1 MAQCKDSKSTPS
13 ASRKVITVIC
23 GLTKMTINFR
33 ENDIS
38 LESQWRAIILF
49 GKNSAT
55 YKFAF
60 GKALLQLTSSE
71 TNSVTLKDL
80 SPLFVESILQHLKLN
95 NKQGNSGS
103 SLFLNACRKY
113 NNNEITYDNLLDITE
128 KHGFVN
134 VIDAFQ
140 NVNGQIVPNMFYEK
154 VYNGATKRI
163 VLTDDL
169 LKLKE
174 SVQFSSFDSEVE
186 ARWSLVETAWNID
199 INPNLLEV
207 KIDDNLQTLFLE
219 SDLMRRRDITSARAS
234 LNGYQKGKCFYSF
247 QDISIKSGDNNLC
260 SVDHFFP
267 HVHKLKLNE
276 IGTNVN
282 GVWNLVLADKYV
294 NLDKSAKVP
303 ELKYLER
310 LYMRNEFYIASKHP
324 LGETIVNQTGKTPKE
339 RRSFLQRQYDLSL
352 NLSIHKWKPLVELE
366 PCF

>member
-1 MAQCKDSKSTPS
+1 
-13 ASRKVITVIC
+13 
-23 GLTKMTINFR
+23 MTINFQ
-33 ENDIS
+33 ENDLS

-60 GKALLQLTSSE
+60 GKALLQLASKE

-80 SPLFVESILQHLKLN
+80 SPLYVDSILQHLKQN
-95 NKQGNSGS
+95 DKQGNSSS
-103 SLFLNACRKY
+103 SLFLNSCRQY
-113 NNNEITYDNLLDITE
+113 NKNEITYDNLLDITE

-140 NVNGQIVPNMFYEK
+140 NVNGDIVPNKFYDK
-154 VYNGATKRI
+154 DFFGSSKRI
-163 VLTDDL
+163 VITDEL

-174 SVQFSSFDSEVE
+174 SVQFSNFSSEVE
-186 ARWSLVETAWNID
+186 ARWNLVETAWNID

-207 KIDDNLQTLFLE
+207 KFDEDLQTLFLE
-219 SDLMRRRDITSARAS
+219 SDLMRRKDITSAKAS

-247 QDISIKSGDNNLC
+247 QDISINSGDNNLC

-276 IGTNVN
+276 IGSNVN
-282 GVWNLVLADKYV
+282 GIWNLVLADKFV
-294 NLDKSAKVP
+294 NSNKSAKIP

-310 LYMRNEFYIASKHP
+310 LYKRNEFYIASKHP
-324 LGETIVNQTGKTPKE
+324 LGETIVNQTGKTAKE

-352 NLSIHKWKPLVELE
+352 NLSIQKWKPLIERE
-366 PCF
+366 PLF